1 MSNKVISDEELMLLL
16 SPTNNNEEN
25 EQSEKPKLTMKLL
38 YELIKKLKQEN
49 MLLSKRVDEFEQQ
62 LNLLHQIRDEV
73 ATTLDLPIIE
83 ETEITVRMEAE
94 LVSGLPQTIQTS
106 RAERHPSKK
115 NKKDKSFW
123 TYLFSH
129 LTNFHFN

>member
-1 MSNKVISDEELMLLL
+1 MSDKIISDEELMLLL

-25 EQSEKPKLTMKLL
+25 EPSEKPRLTMKLL

-49 MLLSKRVDEFEQQ
+49 MLLSKRVDDLEQQ
-62 LNLLHQIRDEV
+62 LDMLHQVREEV
-73 ATTLDLPIIE
+73 ATTLDLPMIKE
-83 ETEITVRMEAE
+83 PEITVGMEAE
-94 LVSGLPQTIQTS
+94 LVSGLPQTILTS

-115 NKKDKSFW
+115 NRFFW
-123 TYLFSH
+123 TYLLSH

>member
-38 YELIKKLKQEN
+38 YELIKKLKEEN
-49 MLLSKRVDEFEQQ
+49 MMLSKRVDEFEQQ

-106 RAERHPSKK
+106 RAERHPSKTNKK
-115 NKKDKSFW
+115 NKKNKSFW
-123 TYLFSH
+123 TYLFRP
-129 LTNFHFN
+129 T

>member
-1 MSNKVISDEELMLLL
+1 MAYKVISDEELMFLL
-16 SPTNNNEEN
+16 SPTHNNEEN

-73 ATTLDLPIIE
+73 ATTL
-83 ETEITVRMEAE
+83 
-94 LVSGLPQTIQTS
+94 
-106 RAERHPSKK
+106 
-115 NKKDKSFW
+115 
-123 TYLFSH
+123 
-129 LTNFHFN
+129 

>member
-1 MSNKVISDEELMLLL
+1 MSNKVISDEELILLL

-38 YELIKKLKQEN
+38 YELIKKLKEEN

>member
-1 MSNKVISDEELMLLL
+1 MSYKVISDEELMLLL
-16 SPTNNNEEN
+16 SPTYNNEEN
-25 EQSEKPKLTMKLL
+25 EPSEKPKLTMKLL

-49 MLLSKRVDEFEQQ
+49 MLLSKRVEEFEQQ
-62 LNLLHQIRDEV
+62 LDLLHQIRDEV

-94 LVSGLPQTIQTS
+94 LDSGLPQTILTS

-115 NKKDKSFW
+115 NKKNKSFW
-123 TYLFSH
+123 TYLFSP
-129 LTNFHFN
+129 T

>member
-1 MSNKVISDEELMLLL
+1 MSNKVISDEELMMLL

-25 EQSEKPKLTMKLL
+25 EPSEKPKLTMKLL

-49 MLLSKRVDEFEQQ
+49 MLLSKRVDELEQQ

-83 ETEITVRMEAE
+83 ETEITVGMEAE
-94 LVSGLPQTIQTS
+94 LVSGLPQTILTS

-115 NKKDKSFW
+115 NNKDKSFW
-123 TYLFSH
+123 TYLFSP
-129 LTNFHFN
+129 T

>member
-1 MSNKVISDEELMLLL
+1 MSDKVISDEELMMLL

-25 EQSEKPKLTMKLL
+25 EPSEKPKLSMKLL

-49 MLLSKRVDEFEQQ
+49 MMLTKRVDELEQQ
-62 LNLLHQIRDEV
+62 LHLLHQIQDEV
-73 ATTLDLPIIE
+73 AITLELPIIE
-83 ETEITVRMEAE
+83 ETGITVGMEAE
-94 LVSGLPQTIQTS
+94 LDSGLPQTILTS

-115 NKKDKSFW
+115 NKFFW
-123 TYLFSH
+123 TYLLSH

>member
-1 MSNKVISDEELMLLL
+1 MSNKLISDEELMLLL
-16 SPTNNNEEN
+16 SPTYNNEEN

-62 LNLLHQIRDEV
+62 LSLMHQIRDEV
-73 ATTLDLPIIE
+73 ATTLDMPIIE

-115 NKKDKSFW
+115 NKKDRSFW

>member
-16 SPTNNNEEN
+16 SPTYTNEEN
-25 EQSEKPKLTMKLL
+25 EPSEKPKLTMKLL

-49 MLLSKRVDEFEQQ
+49 MLLSKRVDELEQQ

-73 ATTLDLPIIE
+73 ATTLELPIIE
-83 ETEITVRMEAE
+83 EPKITVGMEVG
-94 LVSGLPQTIQTS
+94 LDSCLPQTIQTS

-115 NKKDKSFW
+115 NRFFW
-123 TYLFSH
+123 AYLLSH